1 MKTVTKRPTPE
12 FEKFNEWESY
22 PTQMPHEFMQCMD
35 EGLDVKAYEEIFYA
49 IYRMPDGELRHKL
62 ADAMYDLVLNAKTRE
77 DYKYNEPSD
86 LESIKALRK
95 PYEVKGTKPDDYRK
109 KLLGAWMGRIC
120 GCLLGKPVECM
131 RTNELVPMLKA
142 SGNYPMHR
150 YILSTD
156 ITEEMYSTYEFNL
169 KGKAFADT
177 VDGMPMDDDTNYV
190 IIAQEIIKQKG
201 REFTPNDMARYWMRC
216 QPKFFYCT
224 AERVAYLNF
233 TNGFEAPDSAVYK
246 NPFREWIG
254 AQIRGDY
261 FGYINPA
268 NPEKAAELAF
278 KDASI
283 SHTKNGIY
291 GEMFVAAMLAVAAIT
306 GNIEDII
313 LGGLAQIP
321 HTSRLYEGVMSVLD
335 GYKNGITETE
345 CFERIHKEFDEYS
358 DHGWTHTIPNAMI
371 VTAALLYGNGD
382 YSRSICMAVE
392 TGFDTDCNGA
402 TVGSILGMRNGIDAI
417 DEKWTAPVKDTL
429 ETTIFGVGRVKISE
443 RVELTLDHVEWGNA

>member
-1 MKTVTKRPTPE
+1 MKTVKRPTPE
-12 FEKFNEWESY
+12 FAKLNEWESY
-22 PTQMPHEFMQCMD
+22 PTQMPHEYMQSMD
-35 EGLDVKAYEEIFYA
+35 EGLDVEGYKDRFYE
-49 IYRMPDGELRHKL
+49 IYHMPEGEERHKL
-62 ADAMYDLVLNAKTRE
+62 ADEMYDVVLNAKMRE

-95 PYEVKGTKPDDYRK
+95 PHKINGTKPENYKD
-109 KLLGAWMGRIC
+109 KLMGAWMGRIC

-131 RTNELVPMLKA
+131 RTNELVPMLKH
-142 SGNYPMHR
+142 SNNYPMHR

-156 ITEEMYSTYEFNL
+156 ITEEMYENYEFSL

-177 VDGMPMDDDTNYV
+177 VDHMPMDDDTNYMV
-190 IIAQEIIKQKG
+190 LAQKLIEQKG
-201 REFTPNDMARYWMRC
+201 RDFTPEDVAHLWQRS

-224 AERVAYLNF
+224 AERVAYINF
-233 TNGFEAPDSAVYK
+233 VNGFTPPNSAVYK

-268 NPEKAAELAF
+268 NPELAAEFAF
-278 KDASI
+278 RDASI

-291 GEMFVAAMLAVAAIT
+291 GEMWVSAMLAVAAVT
-306 GNIEDII
+306 DSIEDII
-313 LGGLAQIP
+313 YGGLAQIP
-321 HTSRLYEGVMSVLD
+321 HTSRLYEAVESVIN
-335 GYKNGITETE
+335 GYKNGTTEGE

-358 DHGWTHTIPNAMI
+358 DHGWTHTISNAMI
-371 VTAALLYGNGD
+371 VTAALLYGKGD

-402 TVGSILGMRNGIDAI
+402 TVGSILGMRNGISAI
-417 DEKWTAPVKDTL
+417 DEAWTKPINNRL
-429 ETTIFGVGRVKISE
+429 STTIFGVGEVKISDCVDKTLE
-443 RVELTLDHVEWGNA
+443 QTVWGEL